1 MAAQELKASKNV
13 WVFAEQKDGQ
23 LAGVVYEL
31 LGPGRRLAVKLN
43 GRLAAVLFG
52 SDVAAPAEELLS
64 LGVDVVYK
72 VDAPSL
78 AHYNS
83 WLYPRLLEKLVRD
96 EPVPPHSLLIGATY
110 AGMDL
115 APAAAAR
122 LGAGC
127 SAHCVRLDL
136 DEQGNLLQGV
146 PGFGGAV
153 LATVVSP
160 FTRPQI
166 ATVKPG
172 VFAAPDFAPAAPSEA
187 PCKGEIN
194 EVAFPFPGTA
204 PVKVIAV
211 KKEEFTGVPLEKA
224 AAVVAGGAGVGSRE
238 GWAKI
243 EELAALLGA
252 AVGATRPAV
261 DAGWAKEAQMIGQ
274 SGKTVRPRLYIG
286 IGISGDIQHTVGIQ
300 DADKIVAINANPK
313 APIFKMADY
322 GLAADYQEIVP
333 LLCAAVAQV
342 KNIKK

>member
-1 MAAQELKASKNV
+1 MAVQELKPGKDI
-13 WVFAEQKDGQ
+13 WVFAEQKNGQ

-31 LGPGRRLAVKLN
+31 LEPGRQLAARLGGK
-43 GRLAAVLFG
+43 LAAVLFG
-52 SDVAAPAEELLS
+52 CGVARTAEELLS
-64 LGVDVVYK
+64 WGVDVVYK
-72 VDAPSL
+72 VDAPPL
-78 AHYNS
+78 EHYNS
-83 WLYPRLLEKLVRD
+83 WLYPRLLEKLVR
-96 EPVPPHSLLIGATY
+96 EEAVPPHSILIGATY

-136 DEQGNLLQGV
+136 DERGNLLQDV

-153 LATVVSP
+153 MATIVSP
-160 FTRPQI
+160 FGRPQI

-172 VFAAPDFAPAAPSEA
+172 VFAAPDFAPVD
-187 PCKGEIN
+187 KRGEVK
-194 EVAFPFPGTA
+194 EVAFPFTEA
-204 PVKVIAV
+204 VPVKVLSV
-211 KKEEFTGVPLEKA
+211 KKEEYAGVPLERA

-238 GWAKI
+238 GWVKI
-243 EELAALLGA
+243 EELASLLGA

-274 SGKTVRPRLYIG
+274 SGKMVRPRLYIG

-300 DADKIVAINANPK
+300 DAQKIVAINANPK

-322 GLAADYQEIVP
+322 GIVADYQEMVP
-333 LLCAAVAQV
+333 LLCAAVAQA
-342 KNIKK
+342 KNAQTKK